1 MRLLRVAGTLL
12 AVGVVV
18 AGCGDKAASSPA
30 PSGTSTSSATR
41 TPTASPTAA
50 PLAPQAVGAGS
61 DGLTVR
67 YTDGAGS
74 TKTLR
79 VEDFPR

>member
-1 MRLLRVAGTLL
+1 MVGALL
-12 AVGVVV
+12 AVGLAV

-30 PSGTSTSSATR
+30 PARTPAVTTSGTPSPGATPI
-41 TPTASPTAA
+41 T
-50 PLAPQAVGAGS
+50 PQAVGAGS

-67 YTDGAGS
+67 YTDGDGRL
-74 TKTLR
+74 KTLP

>member
-1 MRLLRVAGTLL
+1 MRLLRVAGAVL
-12 AVGVVV
+12 AVGLAV

-30 PSGTSTSSATR
+30 PAR
-41 TPTASPTAA
+41 TPTATTSGTPSPGAT
-50 PLAPQAVGAGS
+50 PIAPQAVGAGS

-67 YTDGAGS
+67 YTDGEGPV
-74 TKTLR
+74 KTLR